1 MRLKNEPFLQIA
13 PLFFLL
19 KSPSLSYC
27 SRKPNISGCCSFT
40 FSWLLFWDVDRN
52 VACSSVTSRGIQV
65 LLGWSHFPR
74 LEVVLPTFGAFM
86 FIRSKCGSNMDAKML
101 LCILSL
107 GAFKWRKQMMQ
118 VMKYIKQIWTLPS
131 TQRLLSSAMLQL
143 HITST
148 QQLPYQNFLQLSE
161 LFLWLEGTFTSN
173 FPSWKRVFRIIPTP
187 HERTVRAAIVLPNQ
201 ILRIISF

>member
-1 MRLKNEPFLQIA
+1 MVTGMLRVRQWHHAAFK
-13 PLFFLL
+13 
-19 KSPSLSYC
+19 
-27 SRKPNISGCCSFT
+27 
-40 FSWLLFWDVDRN
+40 
-52 VACSSVTSRGIQV
+52 CSSDDPI
-65 LLGWSHFPR
+65 SHV
-74 LEVVLPTFGAFM
+74 LEVVLPTFGAFK

-131 TQRLLSSAMLQL
+131 TQRWLSSAMLQL

-161 LFLWLEGTFTSN
+161 LFLRLEGTFTSN
-173 FPSWKRVFRIIPTP
+173 FPVGNVFFGLFRHHMNALLEP
-187 HERTVRAAIVLPNQ
+187 L
-201 ILRIISF
+201 